1 MRKTQVILYEAL
13 CESVS
18 ILMDTGM
25 EYYDAVLLVGE
36 TYNLTDE
43 QCDRFTDALYTRGIP
58 ANHF

>member
-1 MRKTQVILYEAL
+1 MGQVVLYEAL

-25 EYYDAVLLVGE
+25 DYYAVLFVGE

-43 QCDRFTDALYTRGIP
+43 QCDRFADALYTRGIP
-58 ANHF
+58 ASHF

>member
-1 MRKTQVILYEAL
+1 MGDNGVILYEAL

-25 EYYDAVLLVGE
+25 EYYNAVLFVGE

-43 QCDRFTDALYTRGIP
+43 QYDRFTDALYTRGIP